1 MKTHDIAEKMNN
13 RRFLE
18 AAKSAMAPRTGE
30 RISTI
35 RHLFNLREGLNPL
48 QLKVPDRVLGKPS
61 QKEGPLAGVTIDED
75 TLVKEYLRVLDWDMV
90 TTRPSSKR
98 LTELGL
104 TDIAKLV
111 KV

>member
-1 MKTHDIAEKMNN
+1 
-13 RRFLE
+13 
-18 AAKSAMAPRTGE
+18 
-30 RISTI
+30 
-35 RHLFNLREGLNPL
+35 
-48 QLKVPDRVLGKPS
+48 VPDRVLGKPS

-75 TLVKEYLRVLDWDMV
+75 TLVKEYLRVLDWDLV